1 MRINFKVK
9 KENKKEIGKL
19 ILIIILI
26 SIIFSIINIIMP
38 MNKII
43 ENIIL
48 YVMAI
53 FYIVMTLIIL
63 KKINEEEIIKKEE
76 NFEEKYNPILNQFLL
91 KNEFILDEKL
101 IKKELSN
108 LIERGYIERTTKNEQ
123 EIYILKNR
131 EKFKTIDSLEKITQ
145 EKIKEYSTEEIP
157 SYESLFV
164 NKILFAFENEISQ
177 EDLNKKI
184 QNNYYYERGQICK
197 LTMERMLLFELE
209 KNNMLKSTKKNNIF
223 AIVLIINIIVD
234 IIFFVTMARF
244 NIILLLSIIVNI
256 ALDGMMLKNEKLMA
270 YNFTDEVNEYIEKLL
285 LKQI

>member
-1 MRINFKVK
+1 MKNNFKVK

-19 ILIIILI
+19 ALIIILV

-38 MNKII
+38 INKIV

-63 KKINEEEIIKKEE
+63 KKINEEEIVKKED
-76 NFEEKYNPILNQFLL
+76 FEEKYNPILNQFLL
-91 KNEFILDEKL
+91 KNEFIPDEKL
-101 IKKELSN
+101 IKEELSN

-131 EKFKTIDSLEKITQ
+131 EKFKAIDSLEKITQ

-223 AIVLIINIIVD
+223 AIVLIINIIAD

-244 NIILLLSIIVNI
+244 NIILLLSIIINI

-270 YNFTDEVNEYIEKLL
+270 YNFTDEVNEYIEELL
-285 LKQI
+285 LK

>member
-1 MRINFKVK
+1 MKINFKVK

-19 ILIIILI
+19 VLIIILI

-38 MNKII
+38 INKIL

-48 YVMAI
+48 YLMAI
-53 FYIVMTLIIL
+53 FYIVMTLLIL

-76 NFEEKYNPILNQFLL
+76 KFEEKYNPILNQFLL
-91 KNEFILDEKL
+91 KNEFIPDEKL
-101 IKKELSN
+101 IKEELSN

-145 EKIKEYSTEEIP
+145 EKIKEYSTEEIS

-223 AIVLIINIIVD
+223 AIVLIINIIAD

-244 NIILLLSIIVNI
+244 NIILLLSIIINI
-256 ALDGMMLKNEKLMA
+256 ALDGMMLKNEKLLA
-270 YNFTDEVNEYIEKLL
+270 YNFTDEINEYIERLGK
-285 LKQI
+285 

>member
-19 ILIIILI
+19 VLIIILI

-38 MNKII
+38 INKIL

-48 YVMAI
+48 YLMAI
-53 FYIVMTLIIL
+53 FYILMTIIIL
-63 KKINEEEIIKKEE
+63 KKINEEEIVKKED
-76 NFEEKYNPILNQFLL
+76 FEEKYNPILNQFLL
-91 KNEFILDEKL
+91 KNEFIPDEKL
-101 IKKELSN
+101 IKEELSN

-223 AIVLIINIIVD
+223 AIVLIINIIAD

-244 NIILLLSIIVNI
+244 NIILLLSIIINI

-270 YNFTDEVNEYIEKLL
+270 YNFTDEVNEYIEELL
-285 LKQI
+285 LK

>member
-1 MRINFKVK
+1 MKIIFKVK

-19 ILIIILI
+19 VLIIILI

-38 MNKII
+38 INKIL

-48 YVMAI
+48 YLMSI
-53 FYIVMTLIIL
+53 FYILMTIIIL
-63 KKINEEEIIKKEE
+63 KKINEEEIVKKED
-76 NFEEKYNPILNQFLL
+76 FEEKYNPILNQFLL
-91 KNEFILDEKL
+91 KNEFIPDEKL
-101 IKKELSN
+101 IKEELSN

-223 AIVLIINIIVD
+223 AIVLIINIIAD

-244 NIILLLSIIVNI
+244 NIILLLSIIINI

-270 YNFTDEVNEYIEKLL
+270 YNFTDEVNEYIEELL
-285 LKQI
+285 LK

>member
-1 MRINFKVK
+1 MKINFKVK

-19 ILIIILI
+19 VLIIILI

-38 MNKII
+38 INKIL

-48 YVMAI
+48 YLMAI
-53 FYIVMTLIIL
+53 FYIVMTLLIL

-76 NFEEKYNPILNQFLL
+76 KFEEKYNPILNQFLL
-91 KNEFILDEKL
+91 KNEFIPDEKL
-101 IKKELSN
+101 IKEELSN

-223 AIVLIINIIVD
+223 AIVLIINIIAD

-270 YNFTDEVNEYIEKLL
+270 YNFTDEVNEYIEELL
-285 LKQI
+285 LK

>member
-1 MRINFKVK
+1 MKINFKVK

-19 ILIIILI
+19 ALIIILV
-26 SIIFSIINIIMP
+26 SIIFSIINIIMKI
-38 MNKII
+38 NKIV

-63 KKINEEEIIKKEE
+63 KKINEEEIVKKED
-76 NFEEKYNPILNQFLL
+76 FEEKYNPILNQFLL
-91 KNEFILDEKL
+91 KNEFIPDEKL
-101 IKKELSN
+101 IKEELSN
-108 LIERGYIERTTKNEQ
+108 LIERGYIEKYTKNEQ

-131 EKFKTIDSLEKITQ
+131 EKFKAIDSLEKITQ

-184 QNNYYYERGQICK
+184 QSNYYYERGQICK

-223 AIVLIINIIVD
+223 AIVLIINIIAD

-244 NIILLLSIIVNI
+244 NIILLLSIIINI

-270 YNFTDEVNEYIEKLL
+270 YNFTDEVNEYIEELL
-285 LKQI
+285 LK

>member
-223 AIVLIINIIVD
+223 AIVLIINIIAD

>member
-1 MRINFKVK
+1 MKIIFKVK

-19 ILIIILI
+19 VLIIILI

-38 MNKII
+38 INKIL

-48 YVMAI
+48 YLMAI
-53 FYIVMTLIIL
+53 FYILMTIIIL
-63 KKINEEEIIKKEE
+63 KKINEEEIVKKEE
-76 NFEEKYNPILNQFLL
+76 KFEEKYNPILNQFLL
-91 KNEFILDEKL
+91 KNEFIPDEKL
-101 IKKELSN
+101 IKEELSN

-223 AIVLIINIIVD
+223 AIVLIINIIAD

-244 NIILLLSIIVNI
+244 NIILLLSIIINI

-270 YNFTDEVNEYIEKLL
+270 YNFTDEVNEYIEELL
-285 LKQI
+285 LK

>member
-1 MRINFKVK
+1 MKNNFKVK

-19 ILIIILI
+19 ALIIILV

-38 MNKII
+38 INKIV

-63 KKINEEEIIKKEE
+63 KKINEEEIVKKED
-76 NFEEKYNPILNQFLL
+76 FEEKYNPILNQFLL
-91 KNEFILDEKL
+91 KNEFIPDEKL
-101 IKKELSN
+101 IKEELSN

-223 AIVLIINIIVD
+223 AIVLIINIIAD

-244 NIILLLSIIVNI
+244 NIILLLSIIINI

-270 YNFTDEVNEYIEKLL
+270 YNFTDEVNEYIEELL
-285 LKQI
+285 LK

>member
-1 MRINFKVK
+1 MKINFKVK

-19 ILIIILI
+19 ALIIILV

-38 MNKII
+38 INKIV

-63 KKINEEEIIKKEE
+63 KKINEEEIVKKED
-76 NFEEKYNPILNQFLL
+76 FEEKYNPILNQFLL
-91 KNEFILDEKL
+91 KNEFIPDEKL
-101 IKKELSN
+101 IKEELSN

-223 AIVLIINIIVD
+223 AIVLIINIIAD

-244 NIILLLSIIVNI
+244 NIILLLSIIINI

-270 YNFTDEVNEYIEKLL
+270 YNFTDEVNEYIEELL
-285 LKQI
+285 LK

>member
-1 MRINFKVK
+1 MKIIFKVK

-19 ILIIILI
+19 VLIIILI

-38 MNKII
+38 INKIV

-63 KKINEEEIIKKEE
+63 KKINEEEIVKKED
-76 NFEEKYNPILNQFLL
+76 FEEKYNPILNQFLL

-223 AIVLIINIIVD
+223 AIVLIINIIAD

-244 NIILLLSIIVNI
+244 NIILLLSIIINI

-270 YNFTDEVNEYIEKLL
+270 YNFTDEVNEYIEELL
-285 LKQI
+285 LK

>member
-1 MRINFKVK
+1 MKIIFKVK

-19 ILIIILI
+19 VLIIILI

-38 MNKII
+38 INKIL

-48 YVMAI
+48 YLMAI
-53 FYIVMTLIIL
+53 FYILMTIIIL
-63 KKINEEEIIKKEE
+63 KKINEEEIVKKED
-76 NFEEKYNPILNQFLL
+76 FEEKYNPILNQFLL
-91 KNEFILDEKL
+91 KNEFIPDEKL
-101 IKKELSN
+101 IKEELSN

-131 EKFKTIDSLEKITQ
+131 EKFKAIDSLEKITQ

-223 AIVLIINIIVD
+223 AIVLIINIIAD

-244 NIILLLSIIVNI
+244 NIILLLSIIINI

-270 YNFTDEVNEYIEKLL
+270 YNFTDEVNEYIEELL
-285 LKQI
+285 LK

>member
-1 MRINFKVK
+1 MKINFKVK

-19 ILIIILI
+19 ALIIILV

-38 MNKII
+38 INKIV

-53 FYIVMTLIIL
+53 FYILMTIIIL
-63 KKINEEEIIKKEE
+63 KKINEEEIVKKED
-76 NFEEKYNPILNQFLL
+76 FEEKYNPILNQFLL
-91 KNEFILDEKL
+91 KNEFIPDEKL
-101 IKKELSN
+101 IKEELSN

-131 EKFKTIDSLEKITQ
+131 EKFKAIDSLEKITQ

-184 QNNYYYERGQICK
+184 QSNYYYERGQICK

-244 NIILLLSIIVNI
+244 NIILLLSIIINI

-270 YNFTDEVNEYIEKLL
+270 YNFTDEVNEYIEELL
-285 LKQI
+285 LK

>member
-19 ILIIILI
+19 VLIIILI

-38 MNKII
+38 INKIL

-48 YVMAI
+48 YLMAI
-53 FYIVMTLIIL
+53 FYIVMTLLIL
-63 KKINEEEIIKKEE
+63 KKINEEEIVKKED
-76 NFEEKYNPILNQFLL
+76 FEEKYNPILNQFLL
-91 KNEFILDEKL
+91 KNEFIPDEKL
-101 IKKELSN
+101 IKEELSN

-223 AIVLIINIIVD
+223 AIVLIINIIAD

-244 NIILLLSIIVNI
+244 NIILLLSIIINI

-270 YNFTDEVNEYIEKLL
+270 YNFTDEVNEYIEELL
-285 LKQI
+285 LK

>member
-1 MRINFKVK
+1 MKINFKVK

-19 ILIIILI
+19 VLIIILI

-38 MNKII
+38 INKIL

-48 YVMAI
+48 YLMAI
-53 FYIVMTLIIL
+53 FYIVMTLLIL

-76 NFEEKYNPILNQFLL
+76 KFEEKYNPILNQFLL
-91 KNEFILDEKL
+91 KNEFIPDEKL
-101 IKKELSN
+101 IKEELSN

-223 AIVLIINIIVD
+223 AIVLIINIIAD

-244 NIILLLSIIVNI
+244 NIILLLSIIINI
-256 ALDGMMLKNEKLMA
+256 ALDGMMLKNEKLLA
-270 YNFTDEVNEYIEKLL
+270 YNFTDEINEYIERLGK
-285 LKQI
+285 

>member
-19 ILIIILI
+19 VLIIILI

-38 MNKII
+38 INKIL

-48 YVMAI
+48 YLMAI
-53 FYIVMTLIIL
+53 FYIVMTLLIL

-76 NFEEKYNPILNQFLL
+76 KFEEKYNPILNQFLL
-91 KNEFILDEKL
+91 KNEFIPDEKL
-101 IKKELSN
+101 IKEELSN

-223 AIVLIINIIVD
+223 AIVLIINIIAD

-244 NIILLLSIIVNI
+244 NIILLLSIIINI

-270 YNFTDEVNEYIEKLL
+270 YNFTDEVNEYIEELL
-285 LKQI
+285 LK

>member
-1 MRINFKVK
+1 MKINFKVK

-19 ILIIILI
+19 ALIIILV

-38 MNKII
+38 INKIV

-63 KKINEEEIIKKEE
+63 KKINEEEIVKKED
-76 NFEEKYNPILNQFLL
+76 FEEKYNPILNQFLL
-91 KNEFILDEKL
+91 KNEFIPDEKL
-101 IKKELSN
+101 IKEELSN
-108 LIERGYIERTTKNEQ
+108 LIERGYIEKYTKNEQ

-131 EKFKTIDSLEKITQ
+131 EKFKAIDSLEKITQ

-184 QNNYYYERGQICK
+184 QSNYYYERGQICK

-223 AIVLIINIIVD
+223 AIVLIINIIAD

-244 NIILLLSIIVNI
+244 NIILLLSIIINI

-270 YNFTDEVNEYIEKLL
+270 YNFTDEVNEYIEELEK
-285 LKQI
+285 

>member
-1 MRINFKVK
+1 MKINFKVK

-19 ILIIILI
+19 ALIIILV

-38 MNKII
+38 INKIV

-53 FYIVMTLIIL
+53 FYILMTIIIL
-63 KKINEEEIIKKEE
+63 KKINEEEIVKKED
-76 NFEEKYNPILNQFLL
+76 FEEKYNPILNQFLL
-91 KNEFILDEKL
+91 KNEFIPDEKL
-101 IKKELSN
+101 IKEELSN

-223 AIVLIINIIVD
+223 AIVLIINIIAD

-244 NIILLLSIIVNI
+244 NIILLLSIIINI

-270 YNFTDEVNEYIEKLL
+270 YNFTDEVNEYIEELL
-285 LKQI
+285 LK

>member
-1 MRINFKVK
+1 MKIIFKVK

-19 ILIIILI
+19 VLIIILI

-38 MNKII
+38 INKIL

-48 YVMAI
+48 YLMAI
-53 FYIVMTLIIL
+53 FYILMTIIIL
-63 KKINEEEIIKKEE
+63 KKINEEEIVKKED
-76 NFEEKYNPILNQFLL
+76 FEEKYNPILNQFLL
-91 KNEFILDEKL
+91 KNEFIPDEKL
-101 IKKELSN
+101 IKEELSN

-223 AIVLIINIIVD
+223 AIVLIINIIAD

-244 NIILLLSIIVNI
+244 NIILLLSIIINI

-270 YNFTDEVNEYIEKLL
+270 YNFTDEVNEYIEELEK
-285 LKQI
+285 

>member
-1 MRINFKVK
+1 MKINFKVK

-19 ILIIILI
+19 ALIIILV

-38 MNKII
+38 INKIV

-63 KKINEEEIIKKEE
+63 KKINEEEIVKKED
-76 NFEEKYNPILNQFLL
+76 FEEKYNPILNQFLL
-91 KNEFILDEKL
+91 KNEFIPDEKL
-101 IKKELSN
+101 IKEELSN

-131 EKFKTIDSLEKITQ
+131 EKFKAIDSLEKITQ

-184 QNNYYYERGQICK
+184 QSNYYYERGQICK

-223 AIVLIINIIVD
+223 AIVLIINIIAD

-244 NIILLLSIIVNI
+244 NIILLLSIIINI

-270 YNFTDEVNEYIEKLL
+270 YNFTDEVNEYIEELL
-285 LKQI
+285 LK

>member
-1 MRINFKVK
+1 MKINFKVK

-19 ILIIILI
+19 ALIIILV

-38 MNKII
+38 INKIV

-53 FYIVMTLIIL
+53 FYILMTIIIL
-63 KKINEEEIIKKEE
+63 KKINEEEIVKKED
-76 NFEEKYNPILNQFLL
+76 FEEKYNPILNQFLL
-91 KNEFILDEKL
+91 KNEFIPDEKL
-101 IKKELSN
+101 IKEELSN

-131 EKFKTIDSLEKITQ
+131 EKFKAIDSLEKITQ

-184 QNNYYYERGQICK
+184 QSNYYYERGQICK

-209 KNNMLKSTKKNNIF
+209 KNNMLKSTNKNNIF
-223 AIVLIINIIVD
+223 AIVLIINIIAD

-244 NIILLLSIIVNI
+244 NIILLLSIIINI

-270 YNFTDEVNEYIEKLL
+270 YNFTDEVNEYIEELL
-285 LKQI
+285 LK

>member
-1 MRINFKVK
+1 MKINFKVK

-19 ILIIILI
+19 VLIIILI

-38 MNKII
+38 INKIL

-48 YVMAI
+48 YLMAI
-53 FYIVMTLIIL
+53 FYILMTIIIL
-63 KKINEEEIIKKEE
+63 KKINEEEIVKKED
-76 NFEEKYNPILNQFLL
+76 FEEKYNPILNQFLL
-91 KNEFILDEKL
+91 KNEFIPDEKL
-101 IKKELSN
+101 IKEELSN

-131 EKFKTIDSLEKITQ
+131 EKFKAIDSLEKITQ

-223 AIVLIINIIVD
+223 AIVLIINIIAD

-244 NIILLLSIIVNI
+244 NIILLLSIIINI

-270 YNFTDEVNEYIEKLL
+270 YNFTDEVNEYIEELL
-285 LKQI
+285 LK

>member
-1 MRINFKVK
+1 MKIIFKVK

-19 ILIIILI
+19 VLIIILI

-38 MNKII
+38 INKIL

-48 YVMAI
+48 YLMAI
-53 FYIVMTLIIL
+53 FYIVMTLLIL

-76 NFEEKYNPILNQFLL
+76 KFEEKYNPILNQFLL
-91 KNEFILDEKL
+91 KNEFIPDEKL
-101 IKKELSN
+101 IKEELSN

-223 AIVLIINIIVD
+223 AIVLIINIIAD

-244 NIILLLSIIVNI
+244 NIILLLSIIINI

-270 YNFTDEVNEYIEKLL
+270 YNFTDEVNEYIEELL
-285 LKQI
+285 LK

>member
-19 ILIIILI
+19 VLIIILI

-38 MNKII
+38 INKIL

-48 YVMAI
+48 YLMAI
-53 FYIVMTLIIL
+53 FYIVMTLLIL

-76 NFEEKYNPILNQFLL
+76 KFEEKYNPILNQFLL
-91 KNEFILDEKL
+91 KNEFIPDEKL
-101 IKKELSN
+101 IKEELSN

-177 EDLNKKI
+177 EDLNKKYKVI
-184 QNNYYYERGQICK
+184 ITTKED
-197 LTMERMLLFELE
+197 
-209 KNNMLKSTKKNNIF
+209 KS
-223 AIVLIINIIVD
+223 
-234 IIFFVTMARF
+234 
-244 NIILLLSIIVNI
+244 VN
-256 ALDGMMLKNEKLMA
+256 LQWKECSYSN
-270 YNFTDEVNEYIEKLL
+270 
-285 LKQI
+285 

>member
-1 MRINFKVK
+1 MKIIFKVK

-19 ILIIILI
+19 VLIIILI

-38 MNKII
+38 INKIV

-63 KKINEEEIIKKEE
+63 KKINEEEIVKKED
-76 NFEEKYNPILNQFLL
+76 FEEKYNPILNQFLL
-91 KNEFILDEKL
+91 KNEFIPDEKL
-101 IKKELSN
+101 IKEELSN
-108 LIERGYIERTTKNEQ
+108 LIERGYIEKYTKNEQ

-131 EKFKTIDSLEKITQ
+131 EKFKAIDSLEKITQ

-184 QNNYYYERGQICK
+184 QSNYYYERGQICK

-223 AIVLIINIIVD
+223 AIVLIINIIAD

-244 NIILLLSIIVNI
+244 NIILLLSIIINI

-270 YNFTDEVNEYIEKLL
+270 YNFTDEVNEYIEELL
-285 LKQI
+285 LK

>member
-1 MRINFKVK
+1 MKINFKVK

-19 ILIIILI
+19 VLIIILI

-38 MNKII
+38 INKIL

-48 YVMAI
+48 YLMAI
-53 FYIVMTLIIL
+53 FYIVMTLLIL

-76 NFEEKYNPILNQFLL
+76 KFEEKYNPILNQFLL
-91 KNEFILDEKL
+91 KNEFIPDEKL
-101 IKKELSN
+101 IKEELSN

-223 AIVLIINIIVD
+223 AIVLIINIIAD

-244 NIILLLSIIVNI
+244 NIILLLSIIINI

-270 YNFTDEVNEYIEKLL
+270 YNFTDEVNEYIEELL
-285 LKQI
+285 LK

>member
-1 MRINFKVK
+1 MKINFKVK

-19 ILIIILI
+19 ALIIILV

-38 MNKII
+38 INKIV

-63 KKINEEEIIKKEE
+63 KKINEEEIVKKED
-76 NFEEKYNPILNQFLL
+76 FEEKYNPILNQFLL
-91 KNEFILDEKL
+91 KNEFIPDEKL
-101 IKKELSN
+101 IKEELSN
-108 LIERGYIERTTKNEQ
+108 LIERGYIEKYTKNEQ

-131 EKFKTIDSLEKITQ
+131 EKFKAIDSLEKITQ

-184 QNNYYYERGQICK
+184 QSNYYYERGQICK

-209 KNNMLKSTKKNNIF
+209 KNNMLKNTKKNNIF
-223 AIVLIINIIVD
+223 AIVLIINIIAD

-270 YNFTDEVNEYIEKLL
+270 YNFTDEVNEYIEELEK
-285 LKQI
+285 

>member
-1 MRINFKVK
+1 MKINFKVK
-9 KENKKEIGKL
+9 NENKKEIGKL
-19 ILIIILI
+19 VLIIILI

-38 MNKII
+38 INKIL

-48 YVMAI
+48 YLMAI
-53 FYIVMTLIIL
+53 FYILMTIIIL
-63 KKINEEEIIKKEE
+63 KKINEEEIVKKED
-76 NFEEKYNPILNQFLL
+76 FEEKYNPILNQFLL
-91 KNEFILDEKL
+91 KNEFIPDEKL
-101 IKKELSN
+101 IKEELSN

-223 AIVLIINIIVD
+223 AIVLIINIIAD

-244 NIILLLSIIVNI
+244 NIILLLSIIINI

-270 YNFTDEVNEYIEKLL
+270 YNFTDEVNEYIEELL
-285 LKQI
+285 LK

>member
-184 QNNYYYERGQICK
+184 QSNYYYERGQICK

>member
-1 MRINFKVK
+1 MKIIFKVK

-19 ILIIILI
+19 VLIIILI

-38 MNKII
+38 INKIL

-48 YVMAI
+48 YLMAI
-53 FYIVMTLIIL
+53 FYILMTIIIL
-63 KKINEEEIIKKEE
+63 KKINEEEIVKKED
-76 NFEEKYNPILNQFLL
+76 FEEKYNPILNQFLL
-91 KNEFILDEKL
+91 KNEFIPDEKL
-101 IKKELSN
+101 IKEELSN

-223 AIVLIINIIVD
+223 AIVLIINIIAD

-244 NIILLLSIIVNI
+244 NIILLLSIIINI

-270 YNFTDEVNEYIEKLL
+270 YNFTDEVNEYIEELL
-285 LKQI
+285 LK

>member
-1 MRINFKVK
+1 MKINFKVK

-19 ILIIILI
+19 VLIIILI

-38 MNKII
+38 INKIL

-48 YVMAI
+48 YLMAI
-53 FYIVMTLIIL
+53 FYIVMTLLIL

-76 NFEEKYNPILNQFLL
+76 KFEEKYNPILNQFLL
-91 KNEFILDEKL
+91 KNEFIPDEKL
-101 IKKELSN
+101 IKEELSN

-131 EKFKTIDSLEKITQ
+131 EKYKTIDSLEKITQ

-223 AIVLIINIIVD
+223 AIVLIINIIAD

-244 NIILLLSIIVNI
+244 NIILLLSIIINI

-270 YNFTDEVNEYIEKLL
+270 YNFTDEVNEYIEELL
-285 LKQI
+285 LK

>member
-1 MRINFKVK
+1 MKINFKVK

-19 ILIIILI
+19 ALIIILV

-38 MNKII
+38 INKIV

-63 KKINEEEIIKKEE
+63 KKINEEEIVKKED
-76 NFEEKYNPILNQFLL
+76 FEEKYNPILNQFLL
-91 KNEFILDEKL
+91 KNEFIPDEKL
-101 IKKELSN
+101 IKEELSN
-108 LIERGYIERTTKNEQ
+108 LIERGYIEKYTKNEQ

-131 EKFKTIDSLEKITQ
+131 EKFKAIDSLEKITQ

-184 QNNYYYERGQICK
+184 QSNYYYERGQICK

-223 AIVLIINIIVD
+223 AIVLIINIIAD

-244 NIILLLSIIVNI
+244 NIILLLSIIINI

-270 YNFTDEVNEYIEKLL
+270 YNFTDEVNEYIEELL
-285 LKQI
+285 LK